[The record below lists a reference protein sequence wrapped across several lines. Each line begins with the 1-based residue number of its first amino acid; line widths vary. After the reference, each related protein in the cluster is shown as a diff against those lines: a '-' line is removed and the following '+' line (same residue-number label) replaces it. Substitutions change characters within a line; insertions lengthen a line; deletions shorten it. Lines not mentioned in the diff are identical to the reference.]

1 MKKHNRLIQDSILA
15 VGVVNRYESGDMD
28 YDRARVAI
36 LTIIDRYVAKGR
48 ANHVIKIFRGQLHRL
63 DLALDNNMRRA
74 LLMLIMPFFF
84 WTGIVDQING
94 EIALVERAAGEYV
107 EIDLS
112 AFNCTPSE
120 GDSVVIGANSATCR

>member
-48 ANHVIKIFRGQLHRL
+48 ANHVIKIFKGQLSRL

-74 LLMLIMPFFF
+74 LLMFIMPFFL
-84 WTGIVDQING
+84 T
-94 EIALVERAAGEYV
+94 
-107 EIDLS
+107 
-112 AFNCTPSE
+112 T
-120 GDSVVIGANSATCR
+120 